1 MGQWRQLLAFGDGRL
16 APKGSLFTT
25 ITERSLDQYKRKG
38 QEKHPYRCLA
48 MKNKANASQDANMT
62 GFVEILTVPCNM
74 DPENSNEQIVE
85 WIFVPFILDESEN
98 LIPLPPVSTASDQV
112 GAADD
117 GSCSAAGDS
126 TESLA

>member
-1 MGQWRQLLAFGDGRL
+1 
-16 APKGSLFTT
+16 
-25 ITERSLDQYKRKG
+25 
-38 QEKHPYRCLA
+38 

-85 WIFVPFILDESEN
+85 WIFVPFILDESEEN
-98 LIPLPPVSTASDQV
+98 LTPLPPVSTASDQV